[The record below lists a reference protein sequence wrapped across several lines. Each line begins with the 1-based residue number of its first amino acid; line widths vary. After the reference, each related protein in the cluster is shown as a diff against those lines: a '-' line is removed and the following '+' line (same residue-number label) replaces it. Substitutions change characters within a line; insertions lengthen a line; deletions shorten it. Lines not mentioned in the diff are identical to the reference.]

1 MIYVINI
8 LFNNA
13 VYISFQQ
20 DEKKVYSTLC
30 YRISMSS
37 SKKKKKTNPSYN
49 FKHATNNVT
58 VKLK

>member
-1 MIYVINI
+1 MSIMIYVINI

-37 SKKKKKTNPSYN
+37 SKKKKKQIQVIILNM
-49 FKHATNNVT
+49 
-58 VKLK
+58 LQIM